1 LNKEKDSI
9 GLIGFNDNLPRI
21 EELFKTLEAL
31 EELEITPISSKID
44 EIRQEIKRKSE
55 EIENIEDSEREI
67 IKEERERRK
76 ELVGKT
82 RGIYEKEKNKS

>member
-1 LNKEKDSI
+1 MRLD
-9 GLIGFNDNLPRI
+9 
-21 EELFKTLEAL
+21 
-31 EELEITPISSKID
+31 
-44 EIRQEIKRKSE
+44 KRKSE